1 MSPTPVRVRF
11 PGFIAAF
18 AVAVGAALTATL
30 FAPPATAAAVTPPPA
45 RAKFDYQIGGAYP
58 PPSGV
63 TVVSRD
69 REAAPAP
76 GLYNIC
82 YVNAFQ
88 AQPGTED
95 EWGDLLLRDAD
106 GEIVY
111 DDDWGEA
118 VLDTSDPGKR
128 DRIAATVNGWIDEC
142 ADKGF
147 HAVEP
152 DNYDS
157 FTRVPDGLLTAD
169 DNQALIRM
177 LSAHA
182 HARGLAIAQKN
193 TAELAGNRVANGL
206 DFAVVEECGYHDSEC
221 GTYTAA
227 FGDHVVVVEYTQE
240 GLDRACAGWAD
251 ELSIVLRDVDV
262 STPDADGYVYGT
274 C

>member
-1 MSPTPVRVRF
+1 MAR
-11 PGFIAAF
+11 
-18 AVAVGAALTATL
+18 ALFVLLLLAGC
-30 FAPPATAAAVTPPPA
+30 AGPPAEEEPIVLPPPHVPW
-45 RAKFDYQIGGAYP
+45 DYQIGGAYP
-58 PPSGV
+58 PPDGV
-63 TVVSRD
+63 EVVARD
-69 REAAPAP
+69 HGADPAP

-88 AQPGTED
+88 AQPGAED

-106 GEIVY
+106 GAIVY
-111 DDDWGEA
+111 DEDWGEA
-118 VLDTSDPGKR
+118 ILDTSTGAHR
-128 DRIAATVNGWIDEC
+128 EGIAAKVDGWFDEC
-142 ADKGF
+142 AGKGF
-147 HAVEP
+147 QAVEP

-157 FTRVPDGLLTAD
+157 FTRVPDGLLTAG
-169 DNQALIRM
+169 DNEALIRL

-182 HARGLAIAQKN
+182 HDRGLAIAQKN
-193 TAELAGNRVANGL
+193 TAELAARREANGL

-221 GTYTAA
+221 GTYTEA

-262 STPDADGYVYGT
+262 STPDDEGYRYGT